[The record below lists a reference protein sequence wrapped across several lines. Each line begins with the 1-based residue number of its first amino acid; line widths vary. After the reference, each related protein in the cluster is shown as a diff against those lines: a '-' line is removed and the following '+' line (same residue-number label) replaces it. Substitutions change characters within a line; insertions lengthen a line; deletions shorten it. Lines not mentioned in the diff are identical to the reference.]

1 MPGCGKNNTSPAGA
15 VVAAE
20 WGVAGRGWGVWD
32 GGESFVGEGSGVGP
46 VGDGCVYRLSGF
58 VNPLPAM
65 EPLGGLVGLA
75 LGADGGR
82 MRCQVAGGGD
92 QDVRPLWR

>member
-20 WGVAGRGWGVWD
+20 WGVEGLGWGVW
-32 GGESFVGEGSGVGP
+32 GGGIAPGNQGWERWWMGALPAVFE
-46 VGDGCVYRLSGF
+46 Y
-58 VNPLPAM
+58 PLPAM
-65 EPLGGLVGLA
+65 EPLGDLIGLA

-82 MRCQVAGGGD
+82 MRCQVACGGD
-92 QDVRPLWR
+92 QDVRPPRC